1 MWRRI
6 ADLAL
11 FGLLSLATLV
21 VGHNLTFLL
30 TYGPEYGAA
39 LARTGH
45 GAQWDDTVKSVL
57 AAAGLLR
64 AAAALRLAYLCWL
77 VAHPTTNRMLGGLS
91 VGAYGRAVAPLWLR
105 LFAISIA
112 LFVVQE
118 NYERWTAGLN
128 LPGLGVLTPSSVL
141 GPLPVFLLVSLLVA
155 AVAALFRW
163 GIATLE
169 ARIAA
174 TRLPEQRVA
183 SAAGRRR
190 AWEERAR
197 GSILGTN
204 LAGRAPPSP
213 LRQ

>member
-1 MWRRI
+1 MWRRLS
-6 ADLAL
+6 DLAL

-21 VGHNLTFLL
+21 VGHNLTFLA
-30 TYGPEYGAA
+30 TYGPDYGVA

-57 AAAGLLR
+57 AAVGLLG
-64 AAAALRLAYLCWL
+64 ATAALRLANLCWL
-77 VAHPTTNRMLGGLS
+77 VAHRTTTRMLAGLS
-91 VGAYGRAVAPLWLR
+91 FRAYGRVVAPLWLR

-128 LPGLGVLTPSSVL
+128 LPGLAVLAPSRVL

-163 GIATLE
+163 GIETLE

-174 TRLPEQRVA
+174 TRLAKQRVA
-183 SAAGRRR
+183 SAPGRRR
-190 AWEERAR
+190 ARPERAR
-197 GSILGTN
+197 GSILGSN